1 MKISRLKLIEILR
14 SEQDRLVNRQRRILL
29 DRAQH
34 DTVNATAY
42 VERTREAWL
51 QFATNIRQAV
61 ENGGTVTAQDI
72 PKPIRRNVG
81 YIVGLDIWKPPKY
94 RDVVNVTDTLEFR
107 KIGTALRLLEAAEDE
122 MISTY
127 ALEKAGFRI
136 EQIMGKT
143 TEML

>member
-29 DRAQH
+29 DRAQR

-51 QFATNIRQAV
+51 QLATNIRQAV

-81 YIVGLDIWKPPKY
+81 YGVGLEIWEPPKD

-107 KIGTALRLLEAAEDE
+107 KIGAVLRLLEVAEDE